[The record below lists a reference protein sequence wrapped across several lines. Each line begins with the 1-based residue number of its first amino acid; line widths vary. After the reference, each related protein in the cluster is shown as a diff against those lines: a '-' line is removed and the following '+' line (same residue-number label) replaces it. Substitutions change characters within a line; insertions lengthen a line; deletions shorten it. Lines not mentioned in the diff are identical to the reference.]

1 MPEPVYHMMTR
12 LSTLSAPLP
21 SGMSLGLVHVFW
33 MLVSGQ
39 LHTTRGAVI
48 LVECVWVGVPGG
60 AVACAVCS
68 IGLETTSHYCGT
80 ARMSRDPA
88 TSVVDP
94 TGKAHDLDNL
104 YVADSSIVPASGA
117 TSPR

>member
-39 LHTTRGAVI
+39 LHTACGAVI
-48 LVECVWVGVPGG
+48 PG
-60 AVACAVCS
+60 
-68 IGLETTSHYCGT
+68 
-80 ARMSRDPA
+80 
-88 TSVVDP
+88 
-94 TGKAHDLDNL
+94 
-104 YVADSSIVPASGA
+104 
-117 TSPR
+117 